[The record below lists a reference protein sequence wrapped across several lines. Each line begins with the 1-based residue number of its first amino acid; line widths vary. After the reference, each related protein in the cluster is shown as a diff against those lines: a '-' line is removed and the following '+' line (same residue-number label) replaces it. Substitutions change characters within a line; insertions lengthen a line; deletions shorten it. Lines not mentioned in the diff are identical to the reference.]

1 MVRGKATSLL
11 IALFLSFSTLL
22 LIGNSTVAAH
32 TAYIATLPISITVT
46 SPTNTN
52 YSSSVPLVF
61 ILPIN
66 GTFDLPFGIE
76 GGTGGN
82 GRGVWGI
89 KGYSYSVDD
98 HSNVSIAG
106 NITLNGL
113 AEGEHRIVVYVHRWV
128 YYGIYYGGF
137 EDTVASREISFSVH
151 QPPENQT
158 CNTNDL
164 PLNAKLPQPNQWIAT
179 ANLLLTIVFVVIVVV
194 VFRKRKISPQKMEH

>member
-32 TAYIATLPISITVT
+32 TAYIATPAISITVT
-46 SPTNTN
+46 SPANTN

-76 GGTGGN
+76 VGTGGN

-89 KGYSYSVDD
+89 KGYSYSVDG

-113 AEGEHRIVVYVHRWV
+113 AEGEHRIVVYVHRWCIMGFITEV
-128 YYGIYYGGF
+128 LRTPSRQAKYLSRYTNRLKIKRATQTIY
-137 EDTVASREISFSVH
+137 R
-151 QPPENQT
+151 
-158 CNTNDL
+158 
-164 PLNAKLPQPNQWIAT
+164 
-179 ANLLLTIVFVVIVVV
+179 
-194 VFRKRKISPQKMEH
+194 